1 MASGGYTYA
10 QMKSMVNL
18 AVARLAGDDRRFVLD
33 LVPYF
38 VNDAY
43 HEIDRRLRW
52 TRCTYDIATVDGT
65 YEYIVPSSVREYLQV
80 SFTDA
85 DGNIT
90 RLEPMSLDEWIDDRG
105 TTDFEG
111 TPEHYIQHGD
121 RIYLYP
127 TPDTSAQTVTIYV
140 VGEPPSLSAD
150 DDKPGFP
157 VHLHQLCIRQAVA
170 RCMRHLGMQQD
181 ARTEEA
187 FVDLKIDEESRS
199 AAMKRGGSGR
209 VMHHGA

>member
-10 QMKSMVNL
+10 QMKSLVQL
-18 AVARLAGDDRRFVLD
+18 AARRVAGDNDRFVLD

-80 SFTDA
+80 SFEDT
-85 DGNIT
+85 DGNIS
-90 RLEPMSLDEWIDDRG
+90 RLEPMSLDEWIDARG

-121 RIYLYP
+121 RIYL
-127 TPDTSAQTVTIYV
+127 
-140 VGEPPSLSAD
+140 
-150 DDKPGFP
+150 
-157 VHLHQLCIRQAVA
+157 
-170 RCMRHLGMQQD
+170 
-181 ARTEEA
+181 
-187 FVDLKIDEESRS
+187 
-199 AAMKRGGSGR
+199 
-209 VMHHGA
+209 

>member
-1 MASGGYTYA
+1 
-10 QMKSMVNL
+10 
-18 AVARLAGDDRRFVLD
+18 
-33 LVPYF
+33 

-127 TPDTSAQTVTIYV
+127 TPDTSGQTVTIYV